1 VRAPAWVPF
10 AFLAPALLGLLTFR
24 LAPIGISLIGG
35 LFGTSLT
42 GDTVFRG
49 LANYRS
55 LAADPDFWNSVRV
68 TLLFNLVINPL
79 QVAVAFAFAL
89 LTAKPGR
96 LVGLFRTAYFLPITV
111 SIALTS
117 VLWNLLLDPG
127 IGPVQ
132 SLLRA
137 LGLGAQPFFRS
148 EGQALWTIIGMAS
161 WRGCG
166 YWMFFMLAG
175 LATIPRESYE
185 AAAIDGAGPWQR
197 TRYITLPLM
206 RRTFAFVLIADT
218 AANFLLFAPV
228 YIITSGGPNGATSL
242 LMFAAYRAAFSYLDQ
257 GRSLAI
263 STLIL
268 LIIALVAVVE
278 FRLARSEEE
287 A

>member
-1 VRAPAWVPF
+1 VPF
-10 AFLAPALLGLLTFR
+10 AFLAPALLGLLVFR
-24 LAPIGISLIGG
+24 ATPIAISLIGG

-42 GDTVFRG
+42 GETMFQG
-49 LANYRS
+49 LANYAA
-55 LAADPDFWNSVRV
+55 LADDPEFWNSVRV
-68 TLLFNLVINPL
+68 TLLFNLVVNPL
-79 QVAVAFAFAL
+79 QVALAFGLAM

-96 LVGLFRTAYFLPITV
+96 FVGLFRTAYFVPITV

-132 SLLRA
+132 SLVRA
-137 LGLGAQPFFRS
+137 FGFPTQPFFRG
-148 EGQALWTIIGMAS
+148 EGQALWTIIGIAS

-175 LATIPRESYE
+175 LANIPRESYE

-197 TRYITLPLM
+197 TRFITLPLM
-206 RRTFAFVLIADT
+206 RRTFGFVLVADT

-228 YIITSGGPNGATSL
+228 YIITNGGPNGATSL
-242 LMFAAYRAAFSYLDQ
+242 LMFAAYKAAFTYLDQ

-263 STLIL
+263 STVIL
-268 LIIALVAVVE
+268 LSIALVAFVE
-278 FRLARSEEE
+278 FRLVRVSE
-287 A
+287 AD